1 MLEMIDVM
9 TYGERGMQVVMHG
22 YGVKMSHPFARS
34 LLILLVLE
42 FM

>member
-9 TYGERGMQVVMHG
+9 TYGEQGMQVVMHG
-22 YGVKMSHPFARS
+22 YGVKMSHPFPRFV
-34 LLILLVLE
+34 LILLVFE